1 MRMLTFAPI
10 CWDFILRLHK
20 NRSSHTEDRALQDSQ
35 NAQISAREGRGL
47 RLGKNRSR
55 SQAQD
60 SAMRGK
66 HSQLDAAHADTAYTS
81 KAHIDAAYAQ
91 EENSFGYTRKAKYGH
106 SHATRR
112 PLASSSEADVQGIS
126 SSKVSSSDVSSYA
139 RSAYG
144 VNTPARPLPTANE
157 YSRNSSRYN
166 AHGHHAGAQA
176 LAGAGA
182 SYGEQIGRYKAKQGI
197 TKKRVFLIVA
207 IAFLLVL
214 AGVGAALAIWYNG
227 VMTTLRGDNQ
237 ITNTEVVTTVNEP
250 FYVLLL
256 GGDSRDDTDE
266 DNRTDSIMVARVD
279 EAEQKVSI
287 LSVPRDTRVN
297 IEGHGYCKI
306 NSAIEYGG
314 YNRVVECVNDI
325 LDIKINYYA
334 FIYFDG
340 FRDLVNTLGGV
351 NVKVP
356 EGTYYDG
363 TWVPAGDDVL
373 IDGDEALVLAR
384 CRHGYPP
391 DTGAYAMGDYQRTLN
406 QRNLIKAIAKKV
418 LAQDATKLPSLISS
432 LASCVE
438 TNMDVSKLM
447 SLSENMKGMDTDAMD
462 ATQLG
467 IAGATIKGEW
477 YGVIYQDVYE
487 VMKANFTTGKG
498 LLEGLANYNMEN
510 NDSDCGSNYT
520 DGPLFTYTSYTR
532 LYGDPK
538 G

>member
-1 MRMLTFAPI
+1 M
-10 CWDFILRLHK
+10 
-20 NRSSHTEDRALQDSQ
+20 
-35 NAQISAREGRGL
+35 
-47 RLGKNRSR
+47 
-55 SQAQD
+55 
-60 SAMRGK
+60 
-66 HSQLDAAHADTAYTS
+66 
-81 KAHIDAAYAQ
+81 
-91 EENSFGYTRKAKYGH
+91 
-106 SHATRR
+106 
-112 PLASSSEADVQGIS
+112 
-126 SSKVSSSDVSSYA
+126 
-139 RSAYG
+139 
-144 VNTPARPLPTANE
+144 
-157 YSRNSSRYN
+157 
-166 AHGHHAGAQA
+166 
-176 LAGAGA
+176 
-182 SYGEQIGRYKAKQGI
+182 
-197 TKKRVFLIVA
+197 A

-237 ITNTEVVTTVNEP
+237 ITNTEVVTTVDEP

-391 DTGAYAMGDYQRTLN
+391 DSGAYAMGDYQRTLN

-477 YGVIYQDVYE
+477 FGVIYQDVYE